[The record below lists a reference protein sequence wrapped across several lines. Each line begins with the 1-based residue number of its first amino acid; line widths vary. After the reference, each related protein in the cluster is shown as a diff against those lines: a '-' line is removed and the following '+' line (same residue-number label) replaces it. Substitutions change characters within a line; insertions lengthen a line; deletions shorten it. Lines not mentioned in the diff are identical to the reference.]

1 LARVEIMRGTEL
13 GRQILFAAAATMA
26 TALMAMGQETTRLT
40 LDDAIE
46 LARRNNPTF
55 LQTQND
61 EGAADWA
68 VREAYTSLFL
78 PSLSGFGTAQYVA
91 PGQQRI
97 GTITTGGVEQ
107 GALFTSFYSL
117 NLNYSLSGNTL
128 FGLGS
133 ARADRK
139 AARARTIAAEFIM
152 EQAVTLQYMTALRAR
167 DRVAVTRR
175 QLDRSK
181 ENWEIARAR
190 VEAQAAIIT
199 DAKQAEVQ
207 AGRDSVALLQAQS
220 ALRVER
226 FRLLEN
232 VGLSFEDEVELVS
245 EFEVFRPD
253 WDVGELIAAALDGHP
268 QLRSFEAN
276 ESARK
281 ANLRQARS
289 AYFPTVSLS
298 ARWAGFTQEVE
309 NGQFLVGLAEDRSE
323 SATKNCAL
331 MNDISSGLT
340 QPLPEFPQNC
350 GAFAFTEEQAQA
362 ILNRNSAFPFNFN
375 TLPFQA
381 SLSVNV
387 PIFSGFS
394 RETQVSQA
402 AAFYEDALHQRRA
415 EELRL
420 RTAVTSAFD
429 GLTTAYDVLELEER
443 NREVAEEQ
451 LELSRQR
458 YQLGADNFLVLLDAE
473 RTMAD
478 AERAYLDAI
487 YTFHIQLTSLEAAAG
502 LRLRPE
508 ETPRNE
514 RDQG

>member
-1 LARVEIMRGTEL
+1 MRGTEIGKHL
-13 GRQILFAAAATMA
+13 LLAAAATMA
-26 TALMAMGQETTRLT
+26 TAMMALGQETTRLT
-40 LDDAIE
+40 LQDAID

-61 EGAADWA
+61 EAAADWG

-78 PSLSGFGTAQYVA
+78 PDLSAFGTAQYEA
-91 PGQQRI
+91 PGQQRV

-107 GALFTSFYSL
+107 GALFTSYYQLSL
-117 NLNYSLSGNTL
+117 DYRLNGNTL

-139 AARARTIAAEFIM
+139 AARAQTIAAEFVM

-167 DRVAVTRR
+167 DQVAVARR
-175 QLDRSK
+175 QLERSK
-181 ENWEIARAR
+181 ENWEIARTR

-207 AGRDSVALLQAQS
+207 AGRDSVAVLQAQS

-232 VGLSFEDEVELVS
+232 VGLSFDDEVELVS
-245 EFEVFRPD
+245 EFELFRPE
-253 WDVGELIAAALDGHP
+253 WHINELIATALDGHP

-276 ESARK
+276 EDARK

-289 AYFPTVSLS
+289 AYFPTLSLS
-298 ARWAGFTQEVE
+298 ARWAGFTQEIE
-309 NGQFLVGLAEDRSE
+309 NSEFLVAQEERKAAGAIQSCE
-323 SATKNCAL
+323 L
-331 MNDISSGLT
+331 MNQISSGLT
-340 QPLPEFPQNC
+340 SPLSGFPQNC
-350 GAFAFTEEQAQA
+350 AGFVITPEAEEA
-362 ILNRNSAFPFNFN
+362 ILASNSAFPFNFN
-375 TLPFQA
+375 RLPFQA
-381 SLSVNV
+381 SLTVSV
-387 PIFSGFS
+387 PIFQGFS

-402 AAFYEDALHQRRA
+402 AAVYEDAVHQRRA

-429 GLTTAYDVLELEER
+429 ALMTASDVVVLESR
-443 NREVAEEQ
+443 NREVAQEQ
-451 LELSRQR
+451 LELARQR

-478 AERAYLDAI
+478 AERAYLDGI
-487 YTFHIQLTSLEAAAG
+487 YTFHIQLTSLEAAVG
-502 LRLRPE
+502 QRLRPE
-508 ETPRNE
+508 ETRRNE
-514 RDQG
+514 QDQD